1 MDTINEP
8 EHISFIHN
16 FRPPIYYNAAKI
28 KINENIKSDLEL
40 IDSPS
45 NDESELASDNSM
57 SVYNHLLHIDNNAD
71 ENAHFYKQTHQQLS
85 DYYTTDVDFLTDTQT
100 LLQTYEPC
108 KTTYN
113 ECEITKLWC
122 DIKQD
127 TGFKPRY
134 NYMDWDILEP
144 LNTSEAFLQGSGM
157 YNIASP
163 IISLCTPLI
172 MLLVPLVLLKFRGTN
187 IGLGEYIE
195 VLKGIIGGH
204 SISRM
209 FTDFGQVPL
218 KEQIYLLV
226 SSSFYVFSIYQN
238 IIACINFRKNMQ
250 NIYRHFKDLVQYL
263 DTSILT
269 METFVKTTTQLETYK
284 PFVDIL
290 IVKMNSLIEF
300 RDKIVY
306 ITQRTAYSFS
316 FNTFCKIGGIMKSFY
331 ELYKHDLYEDA
342 LMYSFGFNSYIGSIE
357 GLQHNISQ
365 GHLSFATFKS
375 KIGKNPKNVIVDS
388 YYAPLKNQ
396 SHIKNTVSLDKSI
409 ILTGPNA
416 SGKTTLLKSVLIN
429 VILSQQ
435 FGVGCYES
443 ATLVPYSHIHCYLN
457 IPDTSNRDSLFQAEA
472 RRCKHIIDSVQLSSP
487 TETHLCGFDE
497 LYSGTNPEEA
507 GQSTTALIKWLSK
520 NCRVSCILTTHFTDV
535 CTNLEKDE
543 QVRNCHMQT
552 NSIPNNENEPENN
565 QTIQYKYKLMDG
577 ISFVKG
583 GVSILRTMNYP
594 DEIVH
599 GIS

>member
-1 MDTINEP
+1 MDTKNESNF
-8 EHISFIHN
+8 ISFVHN
-16 FRPPIYYNAAKI
+16 FNPPIYYNTSKI
-28 KINENIKSDLEL
+28 KIDAHIKSDLEL
-40 IDSPS
+40 LNLTSD
-45 NDESELASDNSM
+45 DESEHACASDDSM
-57 SVYNHLLHIDNNAD
+57 SVYKHLLQVDNDVD

-85 DYYTTDVDFLTDTQT
+85 DYYTTDVNFLTDTQI

-108 KTTYN
+108 KATYK
-113 ECEITKLWC
+113 ECSITQLWC

-163 IISLCTPLI
+163 IISLCTPII
-172 MLLVPLVLLKFRGTN
+172 MLLIPLVLLKIRGTN
-187 IGLGEYIE
+187 IGLTEYIE
-195 VLKGIIGGH
+195 ILKGIIGGH

-209 FTDFGQVPL
+209 FTDFGHIPL

-238 IIACINFRKNMQ
+238 IMACINFRKNMQ
-250 NIYRHFKDLVQYL
+250 KIYIHFKDLVQYL

-269 METFVKTTTQLETYK
+269 MKSFVNTTNQLESYK

-300 RDKIVY
+300 REKIVS
-306 ITQRTAYSFS
+306 ITQRTASYSFS
-316 FNTFCKIGGIMKSFY
+316 FNTFFKIGGIMKSFY

-342 LMYSFGFNSYIGSIE
+342 LLYSFGFNSYMDSIE
-357 GLQHNISQ
+357 GLQNNISQ

-375 KIGKNPKNVIVDS
+375 KTSKKNKNTIVDN

-396 SHIKNTVSLDKSI
+396 AHIKNTISLDKSI

-435 FGVGCYES
+435 FGVGFYKS
-443 ATLVPYSHIHCYLN
+443 ATLVPYTHIHCYLN

-472 RRCKHIIDSVQLSSP
+472 RRCKHIIDSVQSSGQM
-487 TETHLCGFDE
+487 ETHLCGFDE

-507 GQSTTALIKWLSK
+507 SQSTTSLINWLSK
-520 NCRVSCILTTHFTDV
+520 KRRVSCILTTHFTDV
-535 CTNLEKDE
+535 CTNLEKNAR
-543 QVRNCHMQT
+543 VRNCHMQT
-552 NSIPNNENEPENN
+552 NSVCENKTNIN

-583 GVSILRTMNYP
+583 GGSILRAMNYP
-594 DEIVH
+594 DEIVD
-599 GIS
+599 GI